1 MARPKNTR
9 RVYRPREGETAMLT
23 RSLLVGVV
31 LALLLVGVLSA
42 CSAQGGISI
51 LPTEAGGGAS
61 GAQAI
66 PDPPA
71 RQGPITVL
79 VALVVTA
86 LVVAAI
92 ASLRP

>member
-1 MARPKNTR
+1 MARPKNTG
-9 RVYRPREGETAMLT
+9 RVYPPREGEAPMLT
-23 RSLLVGVV
+23 RFLLLGVV

-51 LPTEAGGGAS
+51 LPTEAGGGA
-61 GAQAI
+61 GGTQAI
-66 PDPPA
+66 
-71 RQGPITVL
+71 PITVL
-79 VALVVTA
+79 VALAVTA